1 MVSLSNHHVLSKR
14 SWFVVFRVEC
24 DRQYTDLSNRLQFC
38 KKFSSNKVSENK
50 EDKKL
55 FLADGKENGG

>member
-1 MVSLSNHHVLSKR
+1 MVSLSNHHVSSKK
-14 SWFVVFRVEC
+14 SWFIVFRLKC
-24 DRQYTDLSNRLQFC
+24 DRQYTDLSNHFNSV
-38 KKFSSNKVSENK
+38 KKISSNKVSENK